1 MVKLL
6 IENGADVNAVNKRSN
21 YGDTALIWAAERGTN
36 ILFLTEICPIQ
47 FKYIV
52 MSWTWPSDANRL
64 TNYRIHVSENEKKKK
79 K

>member
-21 YGDTALIWAAERGTN
+21 YGDTALIWAAERGTK
-36 ILFLTEICPIQ
+36 ILFLTEIGPIQ

-52 MSWTWPSDANRL
+52 MS
-64 TNYRIHVSENEKKKK
+64 
-79 K
+79 